1 MTRRGVM
8 TTVLDLLGIGSLAAF
23 AFLVWPPA
31 ALLVIGVAALIV
43 SWRASR

>member
-1 MTRRGVM
+1 M
-8 TTVLDLLGIGSLAAF
+8 TTVLDILGIACVAMF

-31 ALLVIGVAALIV
+31 GLLVLGIAALTA

>member
-1 MTRRGVM
+1 M
-8 TTVLDLLGIGSLAAF
+8 TTVLDLLGIACLAAF

-31 ALLVIGVAALIV
+31 GLLVLGLAALIV